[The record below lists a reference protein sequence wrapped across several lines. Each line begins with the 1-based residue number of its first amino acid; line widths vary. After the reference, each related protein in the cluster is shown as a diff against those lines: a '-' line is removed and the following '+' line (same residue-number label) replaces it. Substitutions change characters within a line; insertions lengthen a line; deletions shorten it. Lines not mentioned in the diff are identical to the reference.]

1 MLRASN
7 RIVEAE
13 AALRAATR
21 ANPAFAEAWYNLA
34 DLLDDQGRS
43 EAAMKCLRKA
53 LVVAPDYI
61 DCDVQSCADAATN
74 RRLCRSRRLLAA
86 VFGWRS
92 FIGMGGTGPTVTQI
106 LRDSS
111 KFGGL
116 YLRIRR
122 LG

>member
-43 EAAMKCLRKA
+43 DAAVECLRKA
-53 LVVAPDYI
+53 IVGAPDYI
-61 DCDVQSCADAATN
+61 DAMFKLALLLQRKSAYTAVKSKTATLKRRERKCQPLRFKLQSLTMQN
-74 RRLCRSRRLLAA
+74 
-86 VFGWRS
+86 
-92 FIGMGGTGPTVTQI
+92 
-106 LRDSS
+106 
-111 KFGGL
+111 GGL
-116 YLRIRR
+116 FSTSTQVIPN
-122 LG
+122 